1 MKSRP
6 AFHWTP
12 IGFHASVTTRQ
23 ATIDRREILD
33 RAYGYLANEEDARV
47 CKDIPEE
54 ACRVVPENFFRQL
67 GVNVLTRLGDAVV
80 NPKTVLAWLV
90 PLLQAPEF
98 VLSLLVPIRE
108 SGSLLPQL
116 VIAQRIRRL
125 ELRKW
130 SWVAGAAGQGISVLG
145 MAAVVFFLRGWSA
158 GLALLLCLTV
168 FSLSRGICSVAAKD
182 VIGKTVSKTRR
193 GRLNGLSS
201 TVSGLLVIGLG
212 SGLSVLHEESGLR
225 ILGLIIMAAGLI
237 WFLSAALYATIDES
251 PGETAG
257 GGNAWATAVHQLA
270 LLRTDITFRRF
281 VLVRTLFIATALTSP
296 FIVLLT
302 QQRMPNAG
310 LAMLGIFVVVSGVG
324 ESVSATVWG
333 VQADR
338 SSRRVM
344 IIAGAAAGIL
354 GLIVA
359 FSEWLDTS
367 LADTMWFYSG
377 LYLLLTICHSGM
389 RVGRKTYLVDMAG
402 GNKRTD
408 YVAVSNT
415 VIGIALLLAGLLSAA
430 LAAVSVPFAVFALAL
445 MALAGTAVC
454 LRLPEVQGE
463 S

>member
-1 MKSRP
+1 MAQQK
-6 AFHWTP
+6 A
-12 IGFHASVTTRQ
+12 V
-23 ATIDRREILD
+23 DRREILD

-47 CKDIPEE
+47 CRDIPEE
-54 ACRVVPENFFRQL
+54 ACRVVPENFFRLL
-67 GVNVLTRLGDAVV
+67 GTNVLTRLGDAVV

-116 VIAQRIRRL
+116 VIAQRIRQL
-125 ELRKW
+125 ELRKR
-130 SWVAGAAGQGISVLG
+130 SWVVGAIGQGLSVLG
-145 MAAVVFFLRGWSA
+145 MAAVVWFLDGWAA
-158 GLALLLCLTV
+158 GLALLSLLAA

-182 VIGKTVSKTRR
+182 VIGKTVSRTRR

-201 TVSGLLVIGLG
+201 TISGLLVIALG
-212 SGLSVLHEESGLR
+212 VALSVLHERSS
-225 ILGLIIMAAGLI
+225 LGVLALIILAAGVI
-237 WFLSAALYATIDES
+237 WFVSAVLYSTVDEQ

-257 GGNAWATAVHQLA
+257 GGNAWETAVEQLD
-270 LLRTDITFRRF
+270 LLRTDTDFRRF

-302 QQRMPNAG
+302 QQRMPDEG
-310 LAMLGIFVVVSGVG
+310 LAMLGIFVLANGIGDSI
-324 ESVSATVWG
+324 SATVWG

-344 IIAGAAAGIL
+344 LIAGASAGAI

-359 FSEWLDTS
+359 VSEWLDAG

-377 LYLLLTICHSGM
+377 LYFLLVVCHSGM

-402 GNKRTD
+402 GTRRTD

-415 VIGIALLLAGLLSAA
+415 VIGVALLAAGLLSAG
-430 LAAVSVPFAVFALAL
+430 LAYISVPFAVFALAL
-445 MALAGTAVC
+445 MALAGTLIC
-454 LRLPEVQGE
+454 LRLPEVQNE
-463 S
+463 P

>member
-1 MKSRP
+1 M
-6 AFHWTP
+6 T
-12 IGFHASVTTRQ
+12 ILDAST
-23 ATIDRREILD
+23 DRREILD

-47 CKDIPEE
+47 CRDIPDE

-67 GVNVLTRLGDAVV
+67 GANVLTRLGDAIV

-125 ELRKW
+125 ALRKW
-130 SWVAGAAGQGISVLG
+130 SWVAGAVGQGLCVAGL
-145 MAAVVFFLRGWSA
+145 AVVVFSLTGWAA
-158 GLALLLCLTV
+158 GLALLGLLAA
-168 FSLSRGICSVAAKD
+168 FSLFRGVCSVAAKD
-182 VIGKTVSKTRR
+182 VTGKTVPKTRR

-212 SGLSVLHEESGLR
+212 VLLSVLQDDAGVR
-225 ILGLIIMAAGLI
+225 ALGLILLAAGVI
-237 WFLSAALYATIDES
+237 WFISAAVYATIDEA
-251 PGETAG
+251 PGETGG
-257 GGNAWATAVHQLA
+257 GGNAWETAVEQLA
-270 LLRTDITFRRF
+270 LLRTDTVFRRF
-281 VLVRTLFIATALTSP
+281 VMVRTLFIATALTSP

-302 QQRMPNAG
+302 QQRMPDGG
-310 LAMLGIFVVVSGVG
+310 LGMLGIFVLVSGVG
-324 ESVSATVWG
+324 DSVSATVWG

-344 IIAGAAAGIL
+344 IIAGAAAGVI
-354 GLIVA
+354 GTVVA
-359 FSEWLDTS
+359 ASEWLDTG
-367 LADTMWFYSG
+367 LADTMWFYTG

-415 VIGIALLLAGLLSAA
+415 VIGVALLVAGLLSAG
-430 LAAVSVPFAVFALAL
+430 LAAISVPFAVFALAL
-445 MALAGTAVC
+445 MALAGTAIC
-454 LRLPEVQGE
+454 LRLPEVQSE
-463 S
+463 